1 MGATTSIPKTTWSG
15 ANVEFRDAVTVTVL
29 ETGCPNARD
38 GSNVRKRSFRIARYW
53 PNSAEY
59 ASVTYV
65 NLNKMAAEPFSSAEQ
80 AVFRRLN
87 TPEKIQRFLDHD
99 VAYNKEPGGPT
110 CRSPRRVL
118 RDRTAHCMEGAL
130 LGAAALR
137 VNGHP
142 PLLLDLE
149 AVRDDDHVLA
159 VFRTRGH
166 WGAVAKSNYSGLR
179 YREPV
184 YRTVRELVMS
194 YFEHYY
200 NLKKEK
206 TLRRY
211 SRPVNLTRF
220 DALGWMTAEDD
231 VWPIPD
237 HLCTIPHTPVL
248 QARMTSGLGRVDE
261 RLFAAGL
268 LGHTAG

>member
-1 MGATTSIPKTTWSG
+1 MPPDPFT
-15 ANVEFRDAVTVTVL
+15 
-29 ETGCPNARD
+29 
-38 GSNVRKRSFRIARYW
+38 
-53 PNSAEY
+53 AE
-59 ASVTYV
+59 
-65 NLNKMAAEPFSSAEQ
+65 ER

-87 TPEKIQRFLDHD
+87 SPARIQRFLDCD
-99 VAYNKEPGGPT
+99 LAYNKEPEGPT

-118 RDRTAHCMEGAL
+118 RDRTGHCMEGAL
-130 LGAAALR
+130 FGAAALR
-137 VNGHP
+137 MLGHP

-149 AVRDDDHVLA
+149 SVRDDDHVLA
-159 VFRTRGH
+159 MFRERGL

-184 YRTVRELVMS
+184 YRSLRELVMS

-200 NLKKEK
+200 NLRREK
-206 TLRRY
+206 TLRGY

-220 DALGWMTAEDD
+220 DSIEWMTSEED

-237 HLCTIPHTPVL
+237 HLCSIAHSAILPAAV
-248 QARMTSGLGRVDE
+248 ARRLSRVDD

-268 LGHTAG
+268 VGRAG